1 MELPKMKRRNLLK
14 IIAGGLFVN
23 LGKIVEAETTKN
35 DTPVV
40 LSTWHNQ
47 GQTANK
53 EAWKHLQNGES
64 ALNAVEAGAR
74 TIESDI
80 TNCCV
85 GLGAYPDREGRVTLD
100 ACIMDDKGRCGGVAF
115 LERIKH
121 PISLA
126 RRVME
131 DTPHVLMVG
140 EGAQQFAIQS
150 GFPLEDQKLSEH
162 ANKAYSN
169 WLKKSKYEPQINIEQ
184 NKHKIIPVPN
194 KLENGN
200 INHDTI
206 GIIALDKNGNLSG
219 ACTTSGM
226 AFKLRGRVGDSPIIG
241 AGLYVDNKVGA
252 ATATGNGEEV
262 IRTSGSFLV
271 VEYMRQGFSPT
282 ESCKRACERLL
293 EMTPNPTNKVQ
304 IGFIALNKKGEYGG
318 YGLKPGFDY
327 TVTTNTIEHEKR
339 IPKAILD

>member
-1 MELPKMKRRNLLK
+1 MELSKIKRRNLLK
-14 IIAGGLFVN
+14 ILAGGLFIN
-23 LGKIVEAETTKN
+23 LGKVAEAKTTKN
-35 DTPVV
+35 NTAVV

-47 GQTANK
+47 GQIANK
-53 EAWKHLQNGES
+53 EAWEKLTDGKS
-64 ALNAVEAGAR
+64 ALDAVEAGAR
-74 TIESDI
+74 IIESDVN
-80 TNCCV
+80 NCCV

-121 PISLA
+121 PISVA
-126 RRVME
+126 RKVME
-131 DTPHVLMVG
+131 DTPHVLLVG

-150 GFPLEDQKLSEH
+150 GFPLEDQKLSDH
-162 ANKAYSN
+162 ASKAYSN
-169 WLKKSKYEPQINIEQ
+169 WLKKSNYEPQINIEQ
-184 NKHKIIPVPN
+184 NKHKFIPVPN

-206 GIIALDKNGNLSG
+206 GIIAIDKNGNLSG

-241 AGLYVDNKVGA
+241 AGLYVDNKIGA

-271 VEYMRQGFSPT
+271 VEFMRQGFSP
-282 ESCKRACERLL
+282 EEACKKACERLL
-293 EMTPNPTNKVQ
+293 KMTPNPTEKVQ
-304 IGFIALNKKGEYGG
+304 IGFIAINKKGEFGG

-327 TVTTNTIEHEKR
+327 TVTTNELQHEKR
-339 IPKAILD
+339 VPKSILQ